1 MLLSKLKDVP
11 LLKPRDA
18 LAFDLRDMSRIL
30 NEDIAG
36 VTDLELRKALRKR
49 INHHV
54 EKESIE
60 VKFMEAE
67 LIRILEKMYKKRLL
81 SKGIRQIEDYERM
94 NLKIR
99 EYNNYECIVPL
110 SKVLV
115 DETRCA
121 SATEEVVETIAIL
134 VENHKRLAIHEVLKA
149 SSDIAKN
156 GKSWLN
162 MLYRMMFLKQENV
175 QIFKEEYH
183 GFDEEV
189 KNNVADFLKYQLENN
204 YISLEIFEEIL
215 GTR

>member
-1 MLLSKLKDVP
+1 M
-11 LLKPRDA
+11 
-18 LAFDLRDMSRIL
+18 
-30 NEDIAG
+30 E
-36 VTDLELRKALRKR
+36 E
-49 INHHV
+49 
-54 EKESIE
+54 ESIE

-115 DETRCA
+115 DETQCA

-175 QIFKEEYH
+175 QTF
-183 GFDEEV
+183 
-189 KNNVADFLKYQLENN
+189 N
-204 YISLEIFEEIL
+204 
-215 GTR
+215 

>member
-1 MLLSKLKDVP
+1 M
-11 LLKPRDA
+11 
-18 LAFDLRDMSRIL
+18 
-30 NEDIAG
+30 E
-36 VTDLELRKALRKR
+36 E
-49 INHHV
+49 
-54 EKESIE
+54 ESIE

-67 LIRILEKMYKKRLL
+67 LIKILEKMYKKRLL

-115 DETRCA
+115 DGTQCA

-134 VENHKRLAIHEVLKA
+134 VENHKRFAIHEVLKA

-175 QIFKEEYH
+175 QIFKEEYQ

-215 GTR
+215 GTRQYIVS